1 MSTTGRNKENS
12 HLSSITKIDIAFNYT
27 QKINER
33 EQLSRLNEDIQPIK
47 KNKIVIMK
55 ILKNPNEN

>member
-1 MSTTGRNKENS
+1 M
-12 HLSSITKIDIAFNYT
+12 SSITKIDIAFNYT